1 MNRTLSLIQITL
13 IAVVALLGNV
23 SPLAAQAPSPN
34 EDKLREALKG
44 VTVQLRNAESEKA
57 VAQAEKTAA
66 DQEIAT
72 LKSQA
77 EKMSVQLKA
86 LSEEKAAALDNA
98 VRTQTDLEGRLA
110 AREAELI
117 EYKKTLDKWKAAHLE
132 ISDIAKKKE
141 AERAKYA
148 SQSAELERSVADLR
162 SRNVELF
169 ALGNE
174 ILERYRNF
182 SFGKALSARE
192 PFTGVMKVKLQNQM
206 QDYQDKL
213 LDQTAK
219 P

>member
-1 MNRTLSLIQITL
+1 MTHRKF
-13 IAVVALLGNV
+13 IALKAIAAVALLGNV
-23 SPLAAQAPSPN
+23 SPAAAQAPSPN
-34 EDKLREALKG
+34 EDRLREALKG
-44 VTVQLRNAESEKA
+44 VTIQLRNAESEKA
-57 VAQAEKTAA
+57 VAQAEKAAA
-66 DQEIAT
+66 DQEIAD
-72 LKSQA
+72 LKTQA

-86 LSEEKAAALDNA
+86 LSEEKAIALDNA
-98 VRTQTDLEGRLA
+98 ARTQTDLEGRLA
-110 AREAELI
+110 ISEAELV
-117 EYKKTLDKWKAAHLE
+117 EYKKTLEKWKMAHLE

-148 SQSAELERSVADLR
+148 SKSAELERSVADLR

-169 ALGNE
+169 SLGNE

-192 PFTGVMKVKLQNQM
+192 PFTGIMKVKLQNQM
-206 QDYQDKL
+206 QDYEDKL